1 MHACLSAPVGLPT
14 AAVLF
19 AAPVRRTMRNAA
31 SMRLT
36 CVRERGRIIDF
47 RWDYANATA
56 ARLMQTHP
64 LRLIGKALREVG
76 GPLGHPALIERY
88 RRVVEH
94 GNTQTFEQVHA
105 LAGGQDLVLHRIV
118 RSGDGVLVCLTNL
131 SAQRRQQ
138 LIQLA
143 ARPQR
148 VPSIA

>member
-14 AAVLF
+14 AAMLF
-19 AAPVRRTMRNAA
+19 PAPVRRTMRNAA

-94 GNTQTFEQVHA
+94 GNTQSFEQVHA